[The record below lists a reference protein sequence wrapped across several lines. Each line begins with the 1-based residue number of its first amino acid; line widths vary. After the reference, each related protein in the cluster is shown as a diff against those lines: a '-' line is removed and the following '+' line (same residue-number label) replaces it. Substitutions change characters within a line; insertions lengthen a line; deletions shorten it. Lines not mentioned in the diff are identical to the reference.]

1 MATNFPTSLDNGTS
15 LPYPSSNNLT
25 NSPSLASSQ
34 DNQNDSLIAIQ
45 NKLGITA
52 STPTASNLLIGT
64 GAGTSTWSKLAPT
77 GAIVGTTDTQNL
89 YYKTLLSAIIT
100 SPIITNAT
108 LTTDFIS
115 GFTTSNSGSIYGI
128 GVSTGNVTMPGTLNV
143 AGATTFTGSLS
154 SIGQPSFQTTLTPPV
169 SGVSTAGIKLSST
182 TNLGI
187 FFGNGVPTFT
197 AAQGAIYLNTTGS
210 STSTRL
216 YVNTSGSTI
225 WTNFVSAI

>member
-25 NSPSLASSQ
+25 NSPSLSSSQ

-64 GAGTSTWSKLAPT
+64 GAGTSTWSKLAPA
-77 GAIVGTTDTQNL
+77 GVIVGTTDTQNL
-89 YYKTLLSAIIT
+89 SNKTLLSVIIT

-108 LTTDFIS
+108 LTTDLIS

-154 SIGQPSFQTTLTPPV
+154 SIGQPSFQTTLTPPT
-169 SGVSTAGIKLSST
+169 SGASTAGIKLSSAS
-182 TNLGI
+182 NLGI
-187 FFGNGVPTFT
+187 FFGNGVPTFI

-216 YVNTSGSTI
+216 YVNTSGSTV